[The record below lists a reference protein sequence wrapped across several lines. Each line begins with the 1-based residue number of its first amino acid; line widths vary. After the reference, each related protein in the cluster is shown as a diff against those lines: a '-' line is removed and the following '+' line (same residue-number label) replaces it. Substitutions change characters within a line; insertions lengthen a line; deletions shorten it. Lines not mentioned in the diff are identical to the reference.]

1 MRVEDNTYKL
11 VYVDVTN
18 RCNMKCNFCY
28 AHLNQGKPD
37 ISKEWFEEL
46 CKRLPK
52 RVMFRLLGG
61 EPTLH
66 PELFDLFEISK
77 KHGHIPTI
85 SSNGIKFADRDFVK
99 ELSKHK
105 RVFVS
110 MTMNGG
116 IDNDDV
122 YEIIEGARVSQTKRQ
137 ALENIKE
144 FNIKNFGISTII
156 LRGVN
161 DHFIIQDF
169 FKLYRMYPVI
179 TYFKFRSS
187 SPMGRN
193 IPNKPYDV
201 NEYLKLMETILP
213 KDDIYEKPR
222 MPTDNNGKH
231 CKMNCCYHF
240 AYEKNLTV
248 SFVEFASKKSMK
260 CWRRGKV
267 EADTFVLKPFFKDME
282 ETCGNFELQSP
293 VLRHH
298 E

>member
-11 VYVDVTN
+11 IYVDVTN
-18 RCNMKCNFCY
+18 RCNMKCNYCY
-28 AHLNQGKPD
+28 AHNNLGKPD
-37 ISKEWFEEL
+37 ITKEWFEEV

-66 PELFDLFEISK
+66 PDLFDLFEIAK
-77 KHGHIPTI
+77 KYGHIPTI
-85 SSNGIKFADRDFVK
+85 SSNGLRFRDRDYVK

-105 RVFVS
+105 RVFVGI
-110 MTMNGG
+110 TMNGG
-116 IDNDDV
+116 INNDDV
-122 YEIIEGARVSQTKRQ
+122 YEIIEGERISHAKIE
-137 ALENIKE
+137 ALENLQE

-156 LRGVN
+156 MRDVN

-169 FKLYRMYPVI
+169 FELYRRYPII
-179 TYFKFRSS
+179 TYFKFRSA

-193 IPNKPYDV
+193 IPSKPYDTK
-201 NEYLKLMETILP
+201 EYLKLIETILP
-213 KDDIYEKPR
+213 KEIIYEKPR
-222 MPTDNNGKH
+222 MPMKREGEVCPD
-231 CKMNCCYHF
+231 CCYHF

-267 EADTFVLKPFFKDME
+267 LTDTFEIEPFFENME
-282 ETCGNFELQSP
+282 KESGNYAIQLDN
-293 VLRHH
+293 LRCDK
-298 E
+298 